1 MYYYPEF
8 YVTFCKLLRYTTVR
22 NLKLM
27 KLKRIFQKAL
37 YVSVLATGSLFAQN
51 TLTIT
56 DNPVAAMLD
65 SLANQKVLEKAL
77 LKPVYPKT
85 NKYKYTEDSVPKF
98 EDFIYESRLA
108 KLDANSP
115 FDLVYNPHV
124 KGFID
129 LYSIRKR
136 QLVSRMMGLSQLY
149 YPMFEEIFDK
159 HNIPLELKHLAV
171 IESALN
177 PNARSRCG
185 ATGLWQF
192 MYPTGKMYGLN
203 VNSYMD
209 DRSDVYKATEAAAE
223 YLESLYSMFG
233 DWQMVLAAYNAGP
246 GTISKA
252 IRRSGGKKTYW
263 EIRPYLPA
271 ETQAYVPAFIA
282 ANYIMNYPTEH
293 NIYASTP
300 RKTYFEV
307 DTAVVKE
314 PMSFTQISAALD
326 IPVDE
331 ITYFNPQYRK
341 GVIPAGGNMLTLPKA
356 KIGTFLANESEI
368 YSAIKSQ
375 ELVALENTVAVR
387 EIQKMHTVRGGEKIS
402 TIARKYG
409 VTVADLKSWNYI
421 GKKGIKAGKKLIVY
435 VKQDVP
441 NSAPVKTDSPKAPQ
455 TNVASK
461 TKTDTASTKVKL
473 ADNYTAEQYH
483 KVQKG
488 ETLYSIS
495 KKSKISVEKL
505 IEYNDLK
512 KNPQLKVGQ
521 KIKLV
526 S

>member
-1 MYYYPEF
+1 MMMKLNKIF
-8 YVTFCKLLRYTTVR
+8 GKLLYS
-22 NLKLM
+22 
-27 KLKRIFQKAL
+27 
-37 YVSVLATGSLFAQN
+37 SVLYSATLIGQTNLP
-51 TLTIT
+51 II

-85 NKYKYTEDSVPKF
+85 NKYKYTEDSVPRF

-129 LYSIRKR
+129 LYSIRRR

-177 PNARSRCG
+177 PNARSKCG

-192 MYPTGKMYGLN
+192 MYPTGKMYGLT

-223 YLESLYSMFG
+223 YLKSLYTMFG

-263 EIRPYLPA
+263 EIRPFLPL

-356 KIGTFLANESEI
+356 KIGTFLANETEI
-368 YSAIKSQ
+368 YAAIKSQ
-375 ELVALENTVAVR
+375 QLVALENTLAVK
-387 EIQKMHTVRGGEKIS
+387 EVQKTHTVRGGEKIS
-402 TIARKYG
+402 TIAKKYG
-409 VTVADLKSWNYI
+409 VTVADIKSWNYI
-421 GKKGIKAGKKLIVY
+421 GKKGIRAGKKLIVY
-435 VKQDVP
+435 VKQDVAVP
-441 NSAPVKTDSPKAPQ
+441 ANVNEKTDTPKAPQ
-455 TNVASK
+455 TNLAK
-461 TKTDTASTKVKL
+461 AKTDTASAKTKL
-473 ADNYTAEQYH
+473 ADKTLTKNSFY
-483 KVQKG
+483 KVHKG

-495 KKSKISVEKL
+495 KKTNISVDKL
-505 IEYNDLK
+505 LEYNELK
-512 KNPQLKVGQ
+512 KNAELKIGQ